1 MGPLPDDSQ
10 SRERIRLRKRGVP
23 MACSLEKFFGELV
36 LFFMDFAVNQ
46 EAEMLLC
53 RFHDDLWLVGE
64 PEKCLQAW
72 RSMKRF
78 SEVMGLE
85 FNKKKMGSVYV
96 TCDGTEKDE
105 EIAAS
110 LPTGAV
116 SVGFLILD
124 GNTGQWKID
133 QEQVDGHVKQ
143 LQKQLAE
150 CTSVLSWVQ
159 TWNSCIG
166 RFFGH
171 TFGEP
176 AYC

>member
-1 MGPLPDDSQ
+1 
-10 SRERIRLRKRGVP
+10 
-23 MACSLEKFFGELV
+23 
-36 LFFMDFAVNQ
+36 
-46 EAEMLLC
+46 
-53 RFHDDLWLVGE
+53 
-64 PEKCLQAW
+64 
-72 RSMKRF
+72 MKRF

-85 FNKKKMGSVYV
+85 FNKKKTGSVYV

-124 GNTGQWKID
+124 CNTGQWKID

-171 TFGEP
+171 TFGKP
-176 AYC
+176 AYCFGGRHVNAILDIHQRVQQFLFDGADDGADNSVT